1 MAYTLITNVTT
12 EVAAELPLKLI
23 DLKVVLYI
31 IFINLVAYILNW
43 LLGFVLKNVSERIGW
58 HRTTITM
65 MIPLMKFIVCMM
77 ALY

>member
-31 IFINLVAYILNW
+31 IFINLVAYILN
-43 LLGFVLKNVSERIGW
+43 
-58 HRTTITM
+58 
-65 MIPLMKFIVCMM
+65 
-77 ALY
+77 